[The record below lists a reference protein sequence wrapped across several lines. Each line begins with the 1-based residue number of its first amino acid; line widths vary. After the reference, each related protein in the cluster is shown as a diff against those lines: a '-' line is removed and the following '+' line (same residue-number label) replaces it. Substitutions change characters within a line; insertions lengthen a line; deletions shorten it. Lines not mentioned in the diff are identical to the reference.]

1 MNCASKGG
9 PCRQTTKRRGVPLS
23 QDFSLIFD
31 PQEIHGDFR
40 NSDRNWEVVTV
51 ESAFEAVY
59 GWICGERSLRDLKKK
74 QGNPRRSLTM
84 GPVCTRRRCKKLAIE
99 AGFGPRFP

>member
-40 NSDRNWEVVTV
+40 NSDRNSDVVTF
-51 ESAFEAVY
+51 ESAFEAVRVDLR
-59 GWICGERSLRDLKKK
+59 GTKLERSEEKAGK
-74 QGNPRRSLTM
+74 STALTM
-84 GPVCTRRRCKKLAIE
+84 EPVCTRRRCKKLAIE